1 MPTQRCTVRELRT
14 NLKKHIDSAEATTV
28 GNYYDLRAVVVPIPR
43 HDRWNKKE
51 RAAALKKARRL
62 FETAIREDA

>member
-14 NLKKHIDSAEATTV
+14 NLKKHIDSTEATTV

-51 RAAALKKARRL
+51 RVAALKKARQL
-62 FETAIREDA
+62 FEAALAADK